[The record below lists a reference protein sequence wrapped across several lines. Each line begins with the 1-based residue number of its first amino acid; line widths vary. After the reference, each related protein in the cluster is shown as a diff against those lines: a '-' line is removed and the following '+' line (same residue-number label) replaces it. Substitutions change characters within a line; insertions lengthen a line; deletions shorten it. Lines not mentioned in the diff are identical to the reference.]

1 MAYKKKIAKL
11 DKGLNQLIK
20 EKYYPVH
27 TSKGEIIT
35 TTDQSKK
42 GNKKFQVFPADWL
55 KELDKKD
62 RGRRLALR
70 QHDATNMFDGF
81 ETVAGKVPNEAY
93 CLKHF
98 DKIIAPRKTLIP
110 KKLIDRYG
118 GIQSVVLR
126 KINGKPNEVKYYTKN
141 KSLTEAQCKILYDHE
156 GWRGVHGFKIN
167 DKPLEGKYFASYIEW
182 LINNTKD
189 EEEAEQETYKAI
201 SLPVKTN
208 SDGSRAPGVIQMGLN
223 SYMKRNT
230 LTNPVQIIDAH
241 VKKEKLK
248 IFDAINL
255 GGVLS
260 EMNISPAEAFDYV
273 CAYLNKN
280 RDKKRLHTQDRELTR
295 GASAL
300 KNLIDFYKAEKERTT
315 LQKLKNKNIKVFGYK
330 ELMESKQ
337 YADYCIQV
345 GDLQIRNYETFK
357 KWIRNKLDAIAVLE
371 NKQTPSKSR

>member
-1 MAYKKKIAKL
+1 MAHKKKTAKL
-11 DKGLNQLIK
+11 DEGLNRLIK

-27 TSKGEIIT
+27 TVAGEIIT
-35 TTDQSKK
+35 TTDPSKK
-42 GNKKFQVFPADWL
+42 GNKKFQVFPANWL

-70 QHDATNMFDGF
+70 EHDATNMFDGF
-81 ETVAGKVPNEAY
+81 ETVAGKVPNEEH

-141 KSLTEAQCKILYDHE
+141 KSLTKAQCKILYDHE

-167 DKPLEGKYFASYIEW
+167 DKPLEGKYFSTYIEW
-182 LINNTKD
+182 LIENVESK
-189 EEEAEQETYKAI
+189 EEAEENTYREI
-201 SLPVKTN
+201 STPVKTN
-208 SDGSRAPGVIQMGLN
+208 PDGSREPGVIQMGLN
-223 SYMKRNT
+223 SYMKRNS

-241 VKKEKLK
+241 VEKEKLK
-248 IFDAINL
+248 IYDVINL
-255 GGVLS
+255 GGVLN
-260 EMNISPAEAFDYV
+260 ELNISPAEAFNYV

-280 RDKKRLHTQDRELTR
+280 RDKKRLHTQDREANR

-300 KNLIDFYKAEKERTT
+300 KTLIDFYNAEKDRTT
-315 LQKLKNKNIKVFGYK
+315 IAKRKNKKIKIFVYRD
-330 ELMESKQ
+330 LMNSKQ
-337 YADYCIQV
+337 YADYCAQV
-345 GDLQIRNYETFK
+345 NDLQIRNYETFK
-357 KWIRNKLDAIAVLE
+357 KWIRKKLDALALLD
-371 NKQTPSKSR
+371 K

>member
-1 MAYKKKIAKL
+1 MGKKPKKIKVDEALNKL
-11 DKGLNQLIK
+11 IRD
-20 EKYYPVH
+20 KYYPIH
-27 TSKGEIIT
+27 TVKGEKIL
-35 TTDQSKK
+35 TTDASKK
-42 GNKKFQVFPADWL
+42 DNKKFHYFPKNWL
-55 KELDKKD
+55 IKMKKLD
-62 RGRRLALR
+62 
-70 QHDATNMFDGF
+70 DAKREFKTRKGSRF
-81 ETVAGKVPNEAY
+81 EQFPKVPGKIPNEAY
-93 CLKHF
+93 ALKHF
-98 DKIIAPRKTLIP
+98 DKIIPPFKTLIP
-110 KKLIDRYG
+110 EDLQKDYSGVKSLY
-118 GIQSVVLR
+118 L
-126 KINGKPNEVKYYTKN
+126 KIIKDDKNIIKYYTKN
-141 KSLTEAQCKILYDHE
+141 KSLTDAQCKVLYFHE
-156 GWRGVHGFKIN
+156 AWRGIHGFTIN
-167 DKPLEGKYFASYIEW
+167 DRPLEGKYFASYIAWISLNE
-182 LINNTKD
+182 KD
-189 EEEAEQETYKAI
+189 EDEIEHKTYREI
-201 SLPVKTN
+201 TEPIKTN
-208 SDGSRAPGVIQMGLN
+208 PDGSRAPRVIQMGLN
-223 SYMKRNT
+223 SYMVRNS
-230 LTNPVQIIDAH
+230 LTNPTQIIDAH

-260 EMNISPAEAFDYV
+260 ELNISPAEAFDYV

-315 LQKLKNKNIKVFGYK
+315 LQKLKDKNIKVFGYK